1 MEKIAQSKQ
10 ELTLYNTKHQYSVRD
25 SRDLLEYLVN
35 QKLTEWQVYNIDPAS
50 DNYISGSNMN
60 ECIVYIIKKIILEM
74 TPVMKDKL
82 SVGYPMETEE
92 QQIESIKNVAKLAV
106 LNYSIQQNQPKEHNE
121 VIKNIN
127 AF

>member
-1 MEKIAQSKQ
+1 MEKIAQNKQ

-50 DNYISGSNMN
+50 DNYISESNMN

>member
-1 MEKIAQSKQ
+1 MKKEQD
-10 ELTLYNTKHQYSVRD
+10 LYTLKHNYSVKD
-25 SRDLLEYLVN
+25 SRELLDYLVN
-35 QKLTEWQVYNIDPAS
+35 QKLAEWQIYNVDPSS
-50 DNYISGSNMN
+50 DNYINDSDMD
-60 ECIVYIIKKIILEM
+60 ECILYIIKKIIIEM

-92 QQIESIKNVAKLAV
+92 EQINSIKNVAKLAV
-106 LNYSIQQNQPKEHNE
+106 LNYSIQQNQPKEHTE

>member
-50 DNYISGSNMN
+50 DNYISESNMN